1 MSTYII
7 FRDGEDHT
15 TLRRWWRLMNPAAGY
30 TGPSYAGRRA
40 ELRRAEC
47 PADALLSEGFRD
59 LSTRLGRRWC
69 TEHYLLPVAAAAGII
84 AHVTENDET
93 ASFSRQLA
101 TPSQEVRDKPRMSE
115 LRFTRLQKSR
125 DLDELYTRMVRAVK
139 LVNGRANVVSIF
151 DGVLHWA
158 REMVDNELDP
168 DVRRRFRIRWALDYF
183 GSRSS
188 GTRKEKEKAV

>member
-1 MSTYII
+1 MTRYIV
-7 FRDGEDHT
+7 FRDKEDHT
-15 TLRRWWRLMNPAAGY
+15 KLRRWWGLMNPAAGY

-59 LSTRLGRRWC
+59 LVMRLGGHWSAERN
-69 TEHYLLPVAAAAGII
+69 LLPLAAAAGVV
-84 AHVTENDET
+84 AHVTENDE
-93 ASFSRQLA
+93 AVSFPRQLA

-139 LVNGRANVVSIF
+139 LVKGRANIVSIV
-151 DGVLHWA
+151 DGVMHWA
-158 REMVDNELDP
+158 REILDNEFDP
-168 DVRRRFRIRWALDYF
+168 DVRRRFRVRWGLDYF
-183 GSRSS
+183 GTSS
-188 GTRKEKEKAV
+188 PKTHENEEEE